1 MHAMMMQKIL
11 TMLERSA
18 PFEKKRLSTAKSPR
32 GGVRLLVVPTRC
44 LFAIHVSVPSPSLIS
59 ARPLAI
65 VQVGSL
71 LIAMVVLSIL
81 IALIIGL
88 LLLALLVT
96 LVIHLLGLTIAL
108 LLAIALL
115 LHGPLL
121 SAAHL

>member
-1 MHAMMMQKIL
+1 
-11 TMLERSA
+11 
-18 PFEKKRLSTAKSPR
+18 
-32 GGVRLLVVPTRC
+32 LVVPTRC

-71 LIAMVVLSIL
+71 LIAMAVLSIL
-81 IALIIGL
+81 IALIIGLLL

-121 SAAHL
+121 SAAYL

>member
-1 MHAMMMQKIL
+1 M
-11 TMLERSA
+11 
-18 PFEKKRLSTAKSPR
+18 
-32 GGVRLLVVPTRC
+32 VVPTRC

-59 ARPLAI
+59 TRPLAI

-71 LIAMVVLSIL
+71 LIAMAVLSIL